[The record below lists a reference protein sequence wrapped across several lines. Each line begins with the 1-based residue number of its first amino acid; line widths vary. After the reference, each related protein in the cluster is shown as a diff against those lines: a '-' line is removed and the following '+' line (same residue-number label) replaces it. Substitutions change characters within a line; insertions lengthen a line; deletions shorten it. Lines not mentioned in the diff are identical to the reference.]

1 MGFEALVGRAA
12 QAPWIGPLRWA
23 WVTATPRRYCSSVK
37 KRSASRFARW
47 APSYFQE
54 IMATVVLVGL
64 IYMICKMYI
73 DDCSALSNN
82 NIEFVTR
89 IRSVFERFRKH
100 NLYLKANKCFFGFKV
115 FRKSSIWRRIE
126 NIPYKDPIS
135 TRFPSTHC
143 WQTAE
148 ELFGNSELFTWLC

>member
-1 MGFEALVGRAA
+1 MIVSWLIPNIAEMLRRIGSRKLKIFGIMDLTQGYYQALLSDTTKAYTAFITFSGVYEFTGL
-12 QAPWIGPLRWA
+12 PFGP
-23 WVTATPRRYCSSVK
+23 
-37 KRSASRFARW
+37 KR
-47 APSYFQE
+47 APSHFQE

-115 FRKSSIWRRIE
+115 FRKSSI
-126 NIPYKDPIS
+126 
-135 TRFPSTHC
+135 
-143 WQTAE
+143 
-148 ELFGNSELFTWLC
+148 